1 MVEFFELL
9 GVAAFVW
16 IVLISVFLIYIW
28 ICEIKEKLF
37 DVHQSYQNGY
47 EIGYISGWSD
57 CNEGKRIDKETEQT

>member
-16 IVLISVFLIYIW
+16 IVVLSVFLIYIW

-37 DVHQSYQNGY
+37 N
-47 EIGYISGWSD
+47 
-57 CNEGKRIDKETEQT
+57 

>member
-16 IVLISVFLIYIW
+16 IVVLSVFLIYIW

-37 DVHQSYQNGY
+37 NVHQSYQKGY
-47 EIGYISGWSD
+47 EIGYKAGWSD
-57 CNEGKRIDKETEQT
+57 CNEGKEIDKEAE

>member
-16 IVLISVFLIYIW
+16 IVVLSVFLIYIW

-37 DVHQSYQNGY
+37 NVHQSYQKGY
-47 EIGYISGWSD
+47 EIGYKAGW
-57 CNEGKRIDKETEQT
+57 

>member
-16 IVLISVFLIYIW
+16 IVVLSVFLIYIW

-37 DVHQSYQNGY
+37 NVHQSYQNGY
-47 EIGYISGWSD
+47 EIGYKAGWSD
-57 CNEGKRIDKETEQT
+57 CNEDKEIDKEVEQT